1 MLNGRSG
8 LLPEARRQEAELGG
22 GGVVGGGDATVA
34 SVPALAGYVSL
45 GAAVLLGRS
54 IGQALRAAT
63 LALHAV
69 RAAFRPSE
77 DHPWAPG
84 DEWHAATL
92 RFLAGDEPALRWYA
106 RLGRLSASPGGTM
119 ALAKMTRDVGVR
131 HVLPAVCAPTLVLD
145 SRDDPVVPG
154 AAGRHIAERTP
165 GAKVVE
171 LPGRDHLPWIG
182 DTELVI
188 AEMRELLTGG
198 RHEVEID
205 RVLATILFVDI
216 VGSTAR
222 AAALGDTRWRT
233 LLDAFYGAARSE
245 IHRFRGHQTKTTGDG
260 LLATFDGPA
269 RAIRCADAIRQASRA
284 LCLDVRAG
292 LHTGECEMRGDDVR
306 GIAVHICARVAD
318 QAAGGEILVSS
329 TVRDLVAGSGI
340 AFEPR
345 GTPTLKGVPGE
356 WQVFSARV

>member
-1 MLNGRSG
+1 MARGNAQVPRRGR
-8 LLPEARRQEAELGG
+8 ARPPLVRA
-22 GGVVGGGDATVA
+22 
-34 SVPALAGYVSL
+34 L
-45 GAAVLLGRS
+45 GALV
-54 IGQALRAAT
+54 
-63 LALHAV
+63 
-69 RAAFRPSE
+69 
-77 DHPWAPG
+77 
-84 DEWHAATL
+84 
-92 RFLAGDEPALRWYA
+92 
-106 RLGRLSASPGGTM
+106 
-119 ALAKMTRDVGVR
+119 KMTRDVGVR
-131 HVLPAVCAPTLVLD
+131 HVLPAVCVPTLVLD

-182 DTELVI
+182 DTELAI

-284 LCLDVRAG
+284 LGLDVRAG
-292 LHTGECEMRGDDVR
+292 LHTGECEVRGDDVR

-329 TVRDLVAGSGI
+329 TVRDLRSEERRVGKECRSRWA
-340 AFEPR
+340 PCHQKKNNNK
-345 GTPTLKGVPGE
+345 GTHT
-356 WQVFSARV
+356 Q

>member
-1 MLNGRSG
+1 
-8 LLPEARRQEAELGG
+8 
-22 GGVVGGGDATVA
+22 
-34 SVPALAGYVSL
+34 
-45 GAAVLLGRS
+45 AAVLLGRS

-131 HVLPAVCAPTLVLD
+131 HVLPAVCVPTLVLD

-198 RHEVEID
+198 RHEVE
-205 RVLATILFVDI
+205 
-216 VGSTAR
+216 
-222 AAALGDTRWRT
+222 LGR
-233 LLDAFYGAARSE
+233 
-245 IHRFRGHQTKTTGDG
+245 
-260 LLATFDGPA
+260 
-269 RAIRCADAIRQASRA
+269 
-284 LCLDVRAG
+284 DVRAG
-292 LHTGECEMRGDDVR
+292 LHTGECEVRGDDVR